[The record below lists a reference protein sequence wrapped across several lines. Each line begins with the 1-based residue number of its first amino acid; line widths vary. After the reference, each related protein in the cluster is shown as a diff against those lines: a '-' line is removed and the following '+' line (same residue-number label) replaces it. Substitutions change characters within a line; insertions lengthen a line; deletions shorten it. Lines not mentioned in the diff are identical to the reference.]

1 MKRKGAVKGKIDTV
15 SYSNRLR
22 DSHHQGEPNKLPKL
36 LQVNKEDII
45 IEYIKMKSH
54 SIPLIVTRS
63 NKIVKMRS
71 QSYPSSPMDLDPDH
85 VWF

>member
-1 MKRKGAVKGKIDTV
+1 MTRKGAVTSKIDPD

-22 DSHHQGEPNKLPKL
+22 NSHHQSELNKLPNL
-36 LQVNKEDII
+36 SQVNQDDIM

-54 SIPLIVTRS
+54 SIPLLVTRS
-63 NKIVKMRS
+63 NKVVKMRS

-85 VWF
+85 LCF